1 MAKRPRCTA
10 AVTAAALFVL
20 VLSLAGP
27 LPATA
32 YGQGAP
38 GSAPS
43 RPTVAIVL
51 GGGSSRGLAHIGL
64 LQAFEEEGIPVD
76 YLVGTSMGSIV
87 AGLHAAG
94 LSPENIEQLIVQSP
108 VFELFAAARPSR
120 GGLVETDRFER
131 FLDAILDHATFDD
144 VAIPYY
150 SVATHLLTGEEAVIQ
165 HGRVSRAILA
175 SMAIPGVFPPVEIDG
190 EYYVD
195 GGVVSLIPVRAA
207 RRLGADVVIAV
218 DVRRRFETVDPHNI
232 NSVLDI
238 TLHHLINAGVD
249 EQLALADVVI
259 HPQVSEDSHMDYDDA
274 ERFIAEGYRAAQEA
288 MPRVKEVLLQHDPN
302 FPFGSQPPPA
312 GFPQDE
318 FADRIAQAVSIAYG
332 RGPWLPMSPRP
343 SVAMSKG
350 SPIIRA
356 GFDVAVGRVS
366 EESLLHASYGLE
378 RSARGWVNTI
388 GLGTGR
394 CDTVCGGVFARL
406 ARDDN
411 TVHPGI
417 VLQGYP
423 GRRVHYRLEWEIR
436 DAGSPQWKL
445 ALTAPAGVDALN
457 RGYDVQFQMMQDS
470 RGLYGPVHEDV
481 KARALYRR
489 YIPGGARNVAG
500 IIRGLST
507 FYVGAG
513 VGASFA
519 EPTTLSPLAEAGVVL
534 ESRLFGVLPLRS
546 RLAVVYGGK
555 DERWSV
561 RLTFGE

>member
-76 YLVGTSMGSIV
+76 YLVGTSMGSIA

-120 GGLVETDRFER
+120 GGLVETDRLER

-150 SVATHLLTGEEAVIQ
+150 SASTQLLTGEEAVIQ

-218 DVRRRFETVDPHNI
+218 DVRRRFETVD
-232 NSVLDI
+232 
-238 TLHHLINAGVD
+238 
-249 EQLALADVVI
+249 
-259 HPQVSEDSHMDYDDA
+259 
-274 ERFIAEGYRAAQEA
+274 
-288 MPRVKEVLLQHDPN
+288 
-302 FPFGSQPPPA
+302 
-312 GFPQDE
+312 
-318 FADRIAQAVSIAYG
+318 
-332 RGPWLPMSPRP
+332 
-343 SVAMSKG
+343 
-350 SPIIRA
+350 
-356 GFDVAVGRVS
+356 
-366 EESLLHASYGLE
+366 
-378 RSARGWVNTI
+378 
-388 GLGTGR
+388 
-394 CDTVCGGVFARL
+394 
-406 ARDDN
+406 
-411 TVHPGI
+411 
-417 VLQGYP
+417 
-423 GRRVHYRLEWEIR
+423 
-436 DAGSPQWKL
+436 
-445 ALTAPAGVDALN
+445 
-457 RGYDVQFQMMQDS
+457 
-470 RGLYGPVHEDV
+470 
-481 KARALYRR
+481 
-489 YIPGGARNVAG
+489 
-500 IIRGLST
+500 
-507 FYVGAG
+507 
-513 VGASFA
+513 
-519 EPTTLSPLAEAGVVL
+519 
-534 ESRLFGVLPLRS
+534 
-546 RLAVVYGGK
+546 
-555 DERWSV
+555 
-561 RLTFGE
+561 